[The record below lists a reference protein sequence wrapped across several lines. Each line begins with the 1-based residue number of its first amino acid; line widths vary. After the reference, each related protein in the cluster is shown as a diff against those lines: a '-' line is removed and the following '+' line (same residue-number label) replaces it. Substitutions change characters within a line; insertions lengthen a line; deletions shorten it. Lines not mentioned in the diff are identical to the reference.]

1 MSGFARLSVPVLL
14 GCATLLWMLAAL
26 QGWWIEQSRRQAE
39 QIDPANEFTTLFA
52 EDIPRGGSEAARAW
66 ARRLS
71 LLDAGRDEE
80 IAALYDA
87 SARFRPLHAPTWLD
101 YADWLKSRGEVEQ
114 AARLTD
120 QGRALWPGRPR
131 LLWRAALL
139 QLELGDF
146 ERAFEALRDYWAVEP
161 GDGVRA
167 LGLMRRLRPE
177 PETLA
182 NVARTAWESG
192 VTEPLV
198 YQRQVLALASGTGDQ
213 TLAAALW
220 ARLDDTARADENLL
234 FPYLRLL
241 IEGHH
246 YDTLDRVWEQVT
258 GAPPGL
264 YNGDFERPL
273 MNGGLGWRY
282 RSEGEGFRVDRRQER
297 AFGDS
302 HAIRIEFAGTHN
314 VNFHHLSQLMRVRPG
329 QPYRLSG
336 YWAGHELT
344 TRSGVFVELYTVDSE
359 QRARVRLEPRWGTWT
374 RERFELDIEVPDT
387 AHLLAVRVR
396 RRATDAL
403 DRLIGGTLWLDDL
416 TLHSVQ

>member
-1 MSGFARLSVPVLL
+1 MNRHVRLTTALVLAA
-14 GCATLLWMLAAL
+14 GSLLWAAAAL
-26 QGWWIEQSRRQAE
+26 QGWWVERSVR
-39 QIDPANEFTTLFA
+39 
-52 EDIPRGGSEAARAW
+52 
-66 ARRLS
+66 
-71 LLDAGRDEE
+71 DAGRVDGDFRAVAAVPKLPWSGGVAARRWAQRLLLVDAERSQD
-80 IAALYDA
+80 IAALYAA
-87 SARFRPLHAPTWLD
+87 SLRDRPLHAPTWLD
-101 YADWLKSRGEVEQ
+101 YADWLKTRGEIEQ
-114 AARLTD
+114 AARLVD

-146 ERAFEALRDYWAVEP
+146 ERAFDALRDYWAVEP

-182 NVARTAWESG
+182 DAARTAWASG

-213 TLAAALW
+213 VLAAALW
-220 ARLDDTARADENLL
+220 ARLDDTARAEDSLL

-241 IEGHH
+241 RDGRH

-264 YNGDFERPL
+264 YNGNFERPL

-282 RSEGEGFRVDRRQER
+282 RAAGNGFRVDRRQER

-302 HAIRIEFAGTHN
+302 HAIRIEFTGTHN

-374 RERFELDIEVPDT
+374 RERFELDIEVPET
-387 AHLLAVRVR
+387 AYLLAVRVR
-396 RRATDAL
+396 RQATDAL
-403 DRLIGGTLWLDDL
+403 DKFISGTLWLDDL
-416 TLHSVQ
+416 MLHTVQ